1 MAPRMVLLIFALDL
15 TAGVSKETGLL
26 MVGGGIYVVI
36 YSCTTLFAAMISVFV
51 FKKALARHQ
60 WAGVLLLT
68 FGLLL
73 NGAGAAEEASLEGH
87 AAFVAAGL
95 CLITGGT
102 VFHAAFW
109 VMAE

>member
-1 MAPRMVLLIFALDL
+1 MVLLIFALDL

-73 NGAGAAEEASLEGH
+73 NGAGKPASLRAPNTH
-87 AAFVAAGL
+87 VRIL
-95 CLITGGT
+95 HTNTHTCTR
-102 VFHAAFW
+102 
-109 VMAE
+109 